1 MPRPRIPF
9 LLPQKERRAQNRQI
23 PAMPAATSFKTR
35 RMRNFNNPPA
45 ADAPA
50 AIADADAN
58 AAAAAA
64 ASGECKVN
72 FVA

>member
-35 RMRNFNNPPA
+35 RMRNFNNPPT

-50 AIADADAN
+50 AIADADADAN
-58 AAAAAA
+58 AAA

>member
-50 AIADADAN
+50 AIADANAN
-58 AAAAAA
+58 AAAAA